1 MKSSAEMTY
10 AASILGLKE
19 WGTIRMEDLTKHID
33 VGVHDHEGVRNQYD
47 SISKFSWLLLE
58 SLRTQLTMCWIT
70 NLEDSVQA
78 VLSESMRIKRPL

>member
-33 VGVHDHEGVRNQYD
+33 VGVHDHEKGV
-47 SISKFSWLLLE
+47 
-58 SLRTQLTMCWIT
+58 TQP
-70 NLEDSVQA
+70 
-78 VLSESMRIKRPL
+78 VLSLIHI